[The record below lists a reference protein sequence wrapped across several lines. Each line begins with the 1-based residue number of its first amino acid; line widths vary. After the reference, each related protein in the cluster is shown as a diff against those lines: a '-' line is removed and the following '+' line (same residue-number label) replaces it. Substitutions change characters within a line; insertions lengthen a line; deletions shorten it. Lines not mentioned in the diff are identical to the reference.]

1 MNPNHMQNFPQ
12 SIHFS
17 VHSTL
22 VAFKA
27 NRSNCYLPEKRRVIC
42 IFSYARI
49 HQQEGKNC
57 RNTTQQNSTAKKV
70 KNSQRIRSIVV
81 KYLIN
86 TEKKKKLEILMDL
99 NVKRVQ
105 MQLCAIKICHSL
117 HLHLVPDTTIQKK
130 CIVLN
135 GHNFLF
141 CHSDIRKYNKQGFL
155 IGNFLLVDGKAQLIF
170 EIFISV
176 ESKNNNCKSCN

>member
-1 MNPNHMQNFPQ
+1 MHVFI
-12 SIHFS
+12 S
-17 VHSTL
+17 
-22 VAFKA
+22 
-27 NRSNCYLPEKRRVIC
+27 RREKIAEIRL
-42 IFSYARI
+42 SRI
-49 HQQEGKNC
+49 LLQ
-57 RNTTQQNSTAKKV
+57 KKV

-130 CIVLN
+130 VHCTKWPQ
-135 GHNFLF
+135 F
-141 CHSDIRKYNKQGFL
+141 
-155 IGNFLLVDGKAQLIF
+155 
-170 EIFISV
+170 FILSQ
-176 ESKNNNCKSCN
+176 